1 MEKAESMQKQTET
14 NKKWYILK
22 TLIKKAFGRNFTIM
36 DLAEK

>member
-1 MEKAESMQKQTET
+1 MEKAESMQEQTET

-22 TLIKKAFGRNFTIM
+22 TRIKKAFGRNFTII